1 MFCVQGK
8 NVSWLGLGA
17 TGGGGFRVCV
27 WGESLAANRDIL
39 LLLYF
44 IGKNLLFQ

>member
-1 MFCVQGK
+1 MFCLQGK

-17 TGGGGFRVCV
+17 TGGFRVCV
-27 WGESLAANRDIL
+27 CGESLAANRDIL